1 MSDGVPLAHFDESRV
16 ISEVIG
22 ETRINDCCTFRWRE
36 PLGRGRR
43 VYEIERHHCADCIA
57 ELRELGLNVG

>member
-1 MSDGVPLAHFDESRV
+1 MADGVPLSSFDESRI

-43 VYEIERHHCADCIA
+43 VYEIESRHCAECIA
-57 ELRELGLNVG
+57 ELSELAHNVG